1 MIKIFLKVCHLIL
14 ATSIICDF
22 TYSLTM
28 SNTKFKKRV
37 IKKYIHVNFKFF
49 SMYGKNHEADL
60 NKIKCF
66 KFDIAITCFILV

>member
-1 MIKIFLKVCHLIL
+1 M
-14 ATSIICDF
+14 CDF
-22 TYSLTM
+22 TNSLTM
-28 SNTKFKKRV
+28 SNTKLKKRV